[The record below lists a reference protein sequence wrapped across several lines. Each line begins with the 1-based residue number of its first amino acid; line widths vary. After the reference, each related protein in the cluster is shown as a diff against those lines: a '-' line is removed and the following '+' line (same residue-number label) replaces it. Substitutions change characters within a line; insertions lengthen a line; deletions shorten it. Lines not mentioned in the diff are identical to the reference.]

1 MFEKGL
7 DENKIKL
14 KTLIGLSKLS
24 KNYPDVDD
32 LEYYLVNYANG
43 YEKSE
48 DIIISDINVA
58 GYFKIEIERARELI
72 SSSSI
77 ITYLKSTDKKQIYK
91 IVKNPFI

>member
-7 DENKIKL
+7 NENKLKL
-14 KTLIGLSKLS
+14 KTLIGLSRLS

-32 LEYYLVNYANG
+32 LEYYLVSYANN
-43 YEKSE
+43 YEKSG

-58 GYFKIEIERARELI
+58 GYFKIEIERARDLI

-77 ITYLKSTDKKQIYK
+77 IEYQKSTDKKQIYK
-91 IVKNPFI
+91 IIKNPFI